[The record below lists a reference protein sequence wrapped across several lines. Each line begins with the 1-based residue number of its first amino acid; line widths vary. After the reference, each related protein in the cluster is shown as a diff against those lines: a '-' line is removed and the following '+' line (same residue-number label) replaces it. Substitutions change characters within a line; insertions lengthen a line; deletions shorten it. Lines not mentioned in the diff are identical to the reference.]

1 MVFRFLNFSVNL
13 PDHKCDLFEKK
24 HQIWRFIINLK
35 NMRLII
41 QSETVGVAKWS
52 AAYIARR
59 INESENTASK
69 PFVLGLPTGST
80 PLGTYEELIRIYKA
94 GKVSFKNVVTF
105 NMDEYVGIPKE
116 HPQSYHSF
124 MWDNFFSHIDILPE
138 NVNILN
144 GNAINLKVEC
154 ADYEAKIKT
163 AGGIDLF
170 MGGIGADGHI
180 AFNEPG
186 SSLTSRTRDK
196 SLNQDTIFVNS
207 RFFDNDVNK
216 VPKSALTV
224 GVGTVMDSR
233 EVLILVTG
241 HNKARA
247 LRHAV
252 EEGINHMWTISA
264 LQIHPRGIIVC
275 DDASTVELKV
285 GTYRYFMDI
294 EKDNLSDSSLWDNEN
309 NLGW

>member
-1 MVFRFLNFSVNL
+1 
-13 PDHKCDLFEKK
+13 
-24 HQIWRFIINLK
+24 
-35 NMRLII
+35 MRLIV
-41 QSETVGVAKWS
+41 QPEAVGVAKWS

-59 INESENTASK
+59 INESAVTSAK
-69 PFVLGLPTGST
+69 LFVLGLPTGST
-80 PLGTYEELIRIYKA
+80 PLGTYAELIAIYRA

-105 NMDEYVGIPKE
+105 NMDEYVGIPKN
-116 HPQSYHSF
+116 HPQSYHTF
-124 MWDNFFSHIDILPE
+124 MWDNFFNHIDILPE

-144 GNAINLKVEC
+144 GNAPDLKVEC
-154 ADYEAKIKT
+154 ASYEDRIK
-163 AGGIDLF
+163 AVGGIDLF
-170 MGGIGADGHI
+170 MGGIGEDGHI

-196 SLNQDTIFVNS
+196 ALNEDTILVNS
-207 RFFDNDVNK
+207 RFFDNDVKK

-241 HNKARA
+241 HNKSRA
-247 LRHAV
+247 LHQAV

-264 LQIHPRGIIVC
+264 LQLHPHGIIVC

-285 GTYRYFMDI
+285 GTYRYFKDI
-294 EKDNLSDSSLWDNEN
+294 EKDNLNPESLWNADKY
-309 NLGW
+309 LGW